1 MEEQLRAIEMLIIYG
16 RRTCPNAPMI
26 DGYCVSKCD
35 SSITFSTRAPFLR
48 FAALQ
53 FSFPGPQCPS
63 GDFPARVG
71 SGWGAPHENHLS
83 KVVEQARWVYNRSV
97 FEAKREIPVDLAL
110 TAEVYIVPYEVIDFL
125 ALVLPTG
132 IAIASVVVGIKMA
145 RGQSHKLWW
154 MLILAAGVVTSLL
167 TWKSQD
173 HAGKEHRR
181 ELTEQKQA
189 LQKLLTRLWDI
200 RLDAQFLA
208 SKDAVLPKVWTC
220 LPAGNEQTQVS
231 NAEVIDLRHPSR
243 GKSLCPSNVPRPP
256 VKVIVDLCKASETCR
271 AVKAPDLAANFA
283 NGTENSVEATDDT
296 ATSRLRLAF
305 SCKMPTDVR
314 PGLPTI
320 SLSELR
326 KGGLRIG
333 IDAVQS
339 LEFPNS
345 ASLKK
350 ADLESVVVTLNGIE
364 INLKAKDLEKSLVG
378 SSFVYE
384 YDLKPQDLAAID

>member
-1 MEEQLRAIEMLIIYG
+1 MKIASN
-16 RRTCPNAPMI
+16 RRQASVAGI
-26 DGYCVSKCD
+26 QSL
-35 SSITFSTRAPFLR
+35 PFL
-48 FAALQ
+48 
-53 FSFPGPQCPS
+53 SPKG
-63 GDFPARVG
+63 G
-71 SGWGAPHENHLS
+71 
-83 KVVEQARWVYNRSV
+83 
-97 FEAKREIPVDLAL
+97 IPLDIAL

-132 IAIASVVVGIKMA
+132 IAIASVVVGIKTA
-145 RGQSHKLWW
+145 RGQSHKLLW

-167 TWKSQD
+167 TWISRD

-181 ELTEQKQA
+181 ELSEQKQA

-200 RLDAQFLA
+200 RVDAQFLA

-271 AVKAPDLAANFA
+271 AVQAPDLAANFA
-283 NGTENSVEATDDT
+283 NGTENCVEAIDDT

-305 SCKMPTDVR
+305 SCKMPTDVK

-364 INLKAKDLEKSLVG
+364 INLKARDFKKSLVD

-384 YDLKPQDLAAID
+384 YDLKPQDLAAIE